1 MTDVVAW
8 SALAMSALALIW
20 QVVTWFRSGPRIK
33 FTAMTGDMVI
43 AEGKMTLT
51 MFFTVTNSG
60 RLAATVHSVSL
71 DQKMRRLSA
80 QTIFIG
86 PGTVKALSGA
96 PDPVLPRRLEPHDG
110 VVGTVSWQFV
120 PLQQG
125 GSGQFG
131 YLVPYAYVGDRRVT
145 ARLIR
150 TNTASRNS
158 RPQ

>member
-20 QVVTWFRSGPRIK
+20 QVVTWVRSGPRIK
-33 FTAMTGDMVI
+33 FSAMAGDMVI

-51 MFFTVTNSG
+51 LFFTVTNSG
-60 RLAATVHSVSL
+60 RLAATVHSVCV
-71 DQKMRRLSA
+71 DQRMGRLSA
-80 QTIFIG
+80 RTMFIG
-86 PGTVKALSGA
+86 PGTVRALDGA
-96 PDPVLPRRLEPHDG
+96 PDSVLPRRLEPHDG
-110 VVGTVSWQFV
+110 VTGTASWQFV

-125 GSGQFG
+125 RSGHFG
-131 YLVPYAYVGDRRVT
+131 YLVPYAYVGDRMVT

-150 TNTASRNS
+150 TNTVSRNS